1 MKFIIDL
8 GFQNEGKKD
17 VARMF
22 KIMADVPNFDKT
34 TKVFF
39 MDKAEKMSADYF
51 PFPDAEECYFD
62 IEEEQMCY
70 IYRINAERYTH
81 DESSVLLR
89 IIERLKKAGFNW
101 VEKEILSLQGYLS
114 KKSNP
119 N

>member
-17 VARMF
+17 VVRMF
-22 KIMADVPNFDKT
+22 KIMADVPNFDKA

-39 MDKAEKMSADYF
+39 MDKAEEMSADYF
-51 PFPDAEECYFD
+51 PFPHAEECYFD

-70 IYRINAERYTH
+70 IYRINAESYTH
-81 DESSVLLR
+81 DESLVLLR
-89 IIERLKKAGFNW
+89 IIERLKKAGFKW
-101 VEKEILSLQGYLS
+101 VEEEILSLQGYLS
-114 KKSNP
+114 NKSNP